1 MNDEVVPD
9 STRFVGTEPDVVKNS
24 VLAANVK
31 TADVPVMTIFVGVK
45 GVSTKD
51 PVPAAADGEARLMVI
66 TIVVPVVPAMQ
77 VCAPLRAVKPVVVT
91 PVIVIMAPGR
101 RPWAA
106 DVVRVALPAA

>member
-1 MNDEVVPD
+1 VNDVVVPD
-9 STRFVGTEPDVVKNS
+9 STRFVGTEPDVFKNS

-51 PVPAAADGEARLMVI
+51 PVPAAGAGEPRARVI
-66 TIVVPVVPAMQ
+66 TIVEPVVPAMQ
-77 VCAPLRAVKPVVVT
+77 VCIPLRAVKPAVVT
-91 PVIVIMAPGR
+91 PDIVIMAPAV

-106 DVVRVALPAA
+106 DVVRLALPVE